1 MVQGVNLTKSEW
13 ATYFELSGKVACID
27 AQLKSRAAFES
38 KYGLSKDDEKMAIKQ
53 AEAIIECVSSET
65 IA

>member
-1 MVQGVNLTKSEW
+1 MNLTKSEW

-27 AQLKSRAAFES
+27 AQRKSRAAFES